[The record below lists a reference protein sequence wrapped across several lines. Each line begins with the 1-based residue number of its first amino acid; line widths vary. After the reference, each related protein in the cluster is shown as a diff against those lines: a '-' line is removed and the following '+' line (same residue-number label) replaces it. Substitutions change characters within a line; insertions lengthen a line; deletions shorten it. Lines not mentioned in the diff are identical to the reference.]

1 MIICCKYISC
11 FLFSWF
17 AQTTKIFLQR
27 KFPDL
32 RYLIGCFCT
41 QLYTAD
47 GDKKSIFPIM
57 FEDVDFG
64 TNELAR
70 GVKFVISGVN
80 WTMCRPGVDDYNSAI
95 SKLMQGMK
103 EKGITCTILT
113 VGNICV

>member
-1 MIICCKYISC
+1 MKCVDVCNRGGCERMWYGWKTQ
-11 FLFSWF
+11 L
-17 AQTTKIFLQR
+17 TN
-27 KFPDL
+27 
-32 RYLIGCFCT
+32 YLIGCFCT

-47 GDKKSIFPIM
+47 GDKKAIFPIM
-57 FEDVDFG
+57 FEDVDFS

-103 EKGITCTILT
+103 EKGRLCIPDTK
-113 VGNICV
+113 